1 MHLKDLYQAKAAEA
15 RAARMNFHAAV
26 RHGIFTPLGR
36 GDIAFPKVVKLLQ
49 DGHFDGWVV
58 VEADVLP
65 GGVGADAPLANA
77 IAGRE
82 YLRVLGV

>member
-1 MHLKDLYQAKAAEA
+1 MKDVYDARAAEA

-26 RHGIFTPLGR
+26 RHGIFAPLGK
-36 GDIAFPKVVKLLQ
+36 GNLDFPRILSLLQ
-49 DGHFDGWVV
+49 KGGFDGWVV

-65 GGVGADAPLANA
+65 GGAGADAPLPNA

-82 YLRVLGV
+82 CLRRSGI